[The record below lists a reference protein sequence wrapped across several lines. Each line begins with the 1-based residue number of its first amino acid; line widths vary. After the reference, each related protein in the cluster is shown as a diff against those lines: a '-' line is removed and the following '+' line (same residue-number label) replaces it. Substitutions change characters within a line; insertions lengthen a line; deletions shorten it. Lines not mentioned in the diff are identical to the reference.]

1 VREPD
6 EQEAEMLLEDKNAV
20 IYGAGGSIG
29 SAVAR
34 AFAASDLARTM
45 TATAINITSCRVAD

>member
-1 VREPD
+1 
-6 EQEAEMLLEDKNAV
+6 MLLEDKNAV